1 MPRATTI
8 TTSARPAVV
17 LKRLRTSRA
26 FVFDMDGTLVLGDK
40 TNHHLNPLPGAL
52 EITRWLSDRRVPFVL
67 FTNGTA
73 HTPQQ
78 YVGML
83 RDVGFPLP
91 DNGVMTPASCA
102 ADLFRRCRYRRI
114 LTLGGEGLER
124 PLRDAGR
131 VIVRP
136 EGKPV
141 ADAILVGW
149 FREFTMGALEA
160 ACFAAWNGAKVFSC
174 SQSLFFA
181 TAEGKALGTSRAIS
195 AMIKDLTGARIHVIG
210 KPALEALRCAARQ
223 LGART
228 TELTWSATILHWKF
242 RWPFVVVRWLWLS
255 TPVWAQLTSVPICR
269 RNNDFILRYTTWGN
283 FSRFIKDTDE
293 YRRTHRY

>member
-1 MPRATTI
+1 MSRVAAII
-8 TTSARPAVV
+8 TASALPAVV

-40 TNHHLNPLPGAL
+40 TNHGLNPLPGAL

-91 DNGVMTPASCA
+91 DNGVMTPASSA
-102 ADLFRRCRYRRI
+102 ADLFRRRGYRRI

-136 EGKPV
+136 KGKPV

-160 ACFAAWNGAKVFSC
+160 ACFAAWNGAKVYSC

-181 TAEGKALGTSRAIS
+181 TAEGKSLGTSRAIS
-195 AMIKDLTGARIHVIG
+195 AMIKDVTGARIHVIG

-228 TELTWSATILHWKF
+228 TELT
-242 RWPFVVVRWLWLS
+242 VVGDDPSLEISMALRGGALAVAVNTGVGAADAVTHLPQKQRPHLAVHDVGELLS
-255 TPVWAQLTSVPICR
+255 LYKGR
-269 RNNDFILRYTTWGN
+269 
-283 FSRFIKDTDE
+283 
-293 YRRTHRY
+293 

>member
-1 MPRATTI
+1 MPRAAAII
-8 TTSARPAVV
+8 TASRHPAVV

-40 TNHHLNPLPGAL
+40 TNHGLNPLPGAL

-83 RDVGFPLP
+83 RDVGFLLP
-91 DNGVMTPASCA
+91 DNGVMTPASSA
-102 ADLFRRCRYRRI
+102 ADLFRRRGYRRI

-149 FREFTMGALEA
+149 FREFTMDALEA
-160 ACFAAWNGAKVFSC
+160 ACFAAWNGAKLYSC

-195 AMIKDLTGARIHVIG
+195 AMIKALTGARIHVIG

-223 LGART
+223 LGTRT
-228 TELTWSATILHWKF
+228 SELT
-242 RWPFVVVRWLWLS
+242 VVGDDPSLETPMALRGGALAVAVNTGVGAADAGTHLPHKQRPHLTVHDVGELLS
-255 TPVWAQLTSVPICR
+255 L
-269 RNNDFILRYTTWGN
+269 YKG
-283 FSRFIKDTDE
+283 
-293 YRRTHRY
+293 H